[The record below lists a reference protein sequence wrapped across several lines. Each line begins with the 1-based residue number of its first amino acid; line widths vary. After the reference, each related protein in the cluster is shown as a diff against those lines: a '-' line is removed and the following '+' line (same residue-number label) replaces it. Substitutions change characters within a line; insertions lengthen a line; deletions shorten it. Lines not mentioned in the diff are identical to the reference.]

1 MTCWPC
7 RYTAFDNSH
16 QRHHEKALHY
26 TSGVFCDIAVTS
38 TLIATMLAV
47 HLFVITPHTRAR
59 EETQALTTLTS
70 QWHAPDPQIPPQ
82 SIDSPAYGD
91 TFATVAIPR
100 LGNDWAYTIKAT
112 TSLDNLRT
120 GPAWYSLTALPG
132 ETGNFALAAHRDGST
147 APFTDIDQLTTCDTI
162 TINTAGGTYTY
173 TVLPTNTT
181 TEETA
186 AFRHCAPTAA
196 REHPETLDGTI
207 PGQQVVEPTD
217 FSVLNPTPGKPADT
231 PATAAWLTL
240 TSCHPHFSNTQRII
254 IHAILTQAHGRN

>member
-1 MTCWPC
+1 MRHSC
-7 RYTAFDNSH
+7 H
-16 QRHHEKALHY
+16 QHTHRHDACCPSFRDHPPHQS
-26 TSGVFCDIAVTS
+26 TRRNTS
-38 TLIATMLAV
+38 TNDINESMAC
-47 HLFVITPHTRAR
+47 AR
-59 EETQALTTLTS
+59 SSDTTTVS
-70 QWHAPDPQIPPQ
+70 Q

-162 TINTAGGTYTY
+162 TINTAGGTYTYTY

>member
-1 MTCWPC
+1 MK
-7 RYTAFDNSH
+7 
-16 QRHHEKALHY
+16 KALHY

-240 TSCHPHFSNTQRII
+240 TSCHPHFSNAQRII
-254 IHAILTQAHGRN
+254 VHAILTQAHGRN

>member
-1 MTCWPC
+1 MS
-7 RYTAFDNSH
+7 RVI
-16 QRHHEKALHY
+16 LHRL
-26 TSGVFCDIAVTS
+26 SGILLD
-38 TLIATMLAV
+38 LAV
-47 HLFVITPHTRAR
+47 LTVVLIITVAADLFIIAPHTGAR
-59 EETQALTTLTS
+59 QESHTVDTLTK
-70 QWHAPDPQIPPQ
+70 QWSPPNPSNPPTPIPIPE
-82 SIDSPAYGD
+82 YGEA
-91 TFATVAIPR
+91 FATAIIPA
-100 LGNDWAYTIKAT
+100 LGEDWKYSIKAT
-112 TSLDNLRT
+112 TSLENLRT

-186 AFRHCAPTAA
+186 AFKHCAPTAA

-207 PGQQVVEPTD
+207 PGQHITDPTAVGVV
-217 FSVLNPTPGKPADT
+217 NPTPGKPADT